1 MGPELPPVRR
11 GCLRPARETRGVVP
25 NIAVLRGLFGAVL
38 ALGLSALPARA
49 ARPLL
54 DQHQWDRYFALS
66 ARDVEVPWKP
76 ASFRLAVYS
85 GAPVDFAVYNI
96 DPAEVLIAG
105 QHRSA
110 RAVDLRGRRPLARWR
125 FAPPT
130 GYRFE
135 VNQVRAPLGSQEG
148 FYVVQA
154 RRGDATQQVWINR
167 THIGLVTKESPGGLL
182 LWCVDLRNGQALR
195 GVNVAFLVGRELLSR
210 VTDSHGA
217 IVWTG
222 RARPT
227 FALADHGA
235 ARAFVSFLPQAP
247 LPSTIVGIR
256 LESASA
262 RAGEDVRFI
271 GFVRRRAQGD
281 YRRAGGEV
289 RVALIGRGK
298 TIAQTSASLDSAG
311 AFTGMLHVPRSAD
324 SGEYAVLSE
333 VGAGGASSVGGTS
346 LHVDAGKS
354 ITLSLRTNCPCS
366 SREPVVLKIVA
377 HGERGIVQ
385 DLPVAVRVVRVP
397 HVIPPGEADDAARWG
412 TTLVYD
418 RTLRTDEIG
427 TARVEL
433 LAPADGLASSYG
445 VSVRANG
452 ATATTRVTVATS
464 VTALAIEPDAERIG
478 IGEGAGFSVRA
489 FDAATGTPA
498 AHMRVLIR
506 LMHAASSW
514 SKDAMLDDRGRTHVV
529 FKSPSLGTNL
539 ALAKAQGAD
548 GRRVLDA
555 TAVSVDPSNHDTGA
569 ANRASSWKIALNR
582 DHYHSG
588 DDIAVSASVP
598 GASGDAFVT
607 LEGERTYQM
616 RIARIENGH
625 AVTTLKLPDALG
637 DVRVGV
643 AAVRD
648 GAVVLGS
655 VPVAIDAPGH
665 VHEIHVTLDRPN
677 FHPGEQ
683 ARVVI
688 RDGGASGKATVLVR
702 IADGRESA
710 QAYLDTAPDLLKVG
724 GTTTQNP
731 ASGDP
736 AWHAFAVPPNS
747 KAADVYAAERPRT
760 QRTEDAALSAEA
772 PRTLL
777 WRVERDEDGM
787 LSVPVPDE
795 PGRYVLSLLRIGDD
809 GSVGASSTSVIVQ

>member
-1 MGPELPPVRR
+1 MGFQLPPVRR
-11 GCLRPARETRGVVP
+11 GCLRPARETRGVVA
-25 NIAVLRGLFGAVL
+25 NIAGLRGLLGVVL
-38 ALGLSALPARA
+38 ALGLTALPTRA

-76 ASFRLAVYS
+76 AFFRLAVYS
-85 GAPVDFAVYNI
+85 GAPVDLAVYNV
-96 DPAEVLIAG
+96 DPAEVIIAG

-110 RAVDLRGRRPLARWR
+110 RAVEVRGRRPLARWR
-125 FAPPT
+125 FTPPA

-135 VNQVRAPLGSQEG
+135 VPQVRAPLGSQEG
-148 FYVVQA
+148 FYVVEA
-154 RRGDATQQVWINR
+154 RRGEATQQVWINR

-195 GVNVAFLVGRELLSR
+195 GVNVAFLVGRELLSKE
-210 VTDSHGA
+210 TDAHGA
-217 IVWTG
+217 IIWTESV
-222 RARPT
+222 RPT

-256 LESASA
+256 LESAGA

-271 GFVRRRAQGD
+271 GFVRRRAEGD
-281 YRRAGGEV
+281 YRRASGDV

-298 TIAQTSASLDSAG
+298 VITQTSAHLDSAG
-311 AFTGMLHVPRSAD
+311 AYTGMLHVPRSAD

-333 VGAGGASSVGGTS
+333 VGGAGVSSVGGTS
-346 LHVDAGKS
+346 LHIDAGKTV
-354 ITLSLRTNCPCS
+354 TLSLHTNCPCS
-366 SREPVVLKIVA
+366 SSEPVVLKIVA
-377 HGERGIVQ
+377 HGEREVVPNLSVG
-385 DLPVAVRVVRVP
+385 VRIVRVP
-397 HVIPPGEADDAARWG
+397 HIIPPGQADDASRWG
-412 TTLVYD
+412 TTLVYEK
-418 RTLRTDEIG
+418 TLRTDENG
-427 TARVEL
+427 AARVEL

-452 ATATTRVTVATS
+452 ATATTRVTVPTS
-464 VTALAIEPDAERIG
+464 VTALAIEPDAQRIG
-478 IGEGAGFSVRA
+478 IGEGAGFSVRG
-489 FDAATGTPA
+489 FDAAAGAPA
-498 AHMRVLIR
+498 AHLRVIVR

-514 SKDAMLDDRGRTHVV
+514 EKEAVLDERGRTHIV

-548 GRRVLDA
+548 GRQVLDA

-569 ANRASSWKIALNR
+569 ADRASSWKIALNR
-582 DHYHSG
+582 DRYHPG
-588 DDIAVSASVP
+588 DEIAVSASVP

-607 LEGERTYQM
+607 LEGERTYQV
-616 RIARIENGH
+616 RVAKIENGR
-625 AVTTLKLPDALG
+625 AVTTLKLSDALG

-655 VPVAIDAPGH
+655 VPVTIDAPGH
-665 VHEIHVTLDRPN
+665 VHEIRVTLDRPN
-677 FHPGEQ
+677 FRPGEQ
-683 ARVVI
+683 ARLVM
-688 RDGGASGKATVLVR
+688 RDGGMPGKATVLVR

-710 QAYLDTAPDLLKVG
+710 QAYFDDAPDLLKVG

-736 AWHAFAVPPNS
+736 SWHAFAAPS
-747 KAADVYAAERPRT
+747 YSTAADVYAAERPRT
-760 QRTEDAALSAEA
+760 QHTEDAALSVEA

-777 WRVERDEDGM
+777 WRVERDEDGK
-787 LSVPVPDE
+787 LSVPLPDAR
-795 PGRYVLSLLRIGDD
+795 GRYVLSLLRIGDD
-809 GSVGASSTSVIVQ
+809 GSVGAASTSVVVQ

>member
-1 MGPELPPVRR
+1 MELELPPVCR
-11 GCLRPARETRGVVP
+11 GCLRPARETRGVVAKV
-25 NIAVLRGLFGAVL
+25 AVLCALLGVVL
-38 ALGLSALPARA
+38 ALGPAALPVRA

-96 DPAEVLIAG
+96 DPAEVIIAG

-110 RAVDLRGRRPLARWR
+110 RAVDVRGRRPLARWR
-125 FAPPT
+125 FTPPA

-154 RRGDATQQVWINR
+154 RRGEATQQVWINR
-167 THIGLVTKESPGGLL
+167 THIGLVSKESPGGLV
-182 LWCVDLRNGQALR
+182 LWCVDLRSGQALR
-195 GVNVAFLVGRELLSR
+195 GVNVAFLVGRELLSK
-210 VTDSHGA
+210 VTDAHGA
-217 IVWTG
+217 IVWTDSV
-222 RARPT
+222 RPT
-227 FALADHGA
+227 FALADYGA

-256 LESASA
+256 LESAGA
-262 RAGEDVRFI
+262 RAGEEVRFI
-271 GFVRRRAQGD
+271 GFVRRRAAGD
-281 YRRAGGEV
+281 YRRAGGDV

-298 TIAQTSASLDSAG
+298 TIAQTSASLDAAG

-324 SGEYAVLSE
+324 SGEYAVLSA
-333 VGAGGASSVGGTS
+333 VGGGGVSAVGGTS
-346 LHVDAGKS
+346 LHVDASKS
-354 ITLSLRTNCPCS
+354 VVLALHTNCPCS
-366 SREPVVLKIVA
+366 STRSVVLKIDA
-377 HGERGIVQ
+377 RGEREIVPN
-385 DLPVAVRVVRVP
+385 LPVSVRVVRVP
-397 HVIPPGEADDAARWG
+397 HIIPPGEADDASRWG
-412 TTLVYD
+412 TTLVYE
-418 RTLRTDEIG
+418 RTLRTDENG

-433 LAPADGLASSYG
+433 PAPADGLASSYG
-445 VSVRANG
+445 VSARANG
-452 ATATTRVTVATS
+452 ATATMRVTVATS
-464 VTALAIEPDAERIG
+464 ETALAIEPDAERIG
-478 IGEGAGFSVRA
+478 IGEAAGFSVRG
-489 FDAATGTPA
+489 FDAAAGGPA
-498 AHMRVLIR
+498 AHLHVLVR

-514 SKDAMLDDRGRTHVV
+514 EKEAVLDERGRAHVV
-529 FKSPSLGTNL
+529 FKTPSLGTNL
-539 ALAKAQGAD
+539 ALAKAQGTD

-569 ANRASSWKIALNR
+569 ADRASSWKIALNR
-582 DHYHSG
+582 DQYHPG
-588 DDIAVSASVP
+588 DEIAVSASVP
-598 GASGDAFVT
+598 GALGEALVT

-616 RIARIENGH
+616 RIAKIENGR
-625 AVTTLKLPDALG
+625 AVTALKLSDALG

-648 GAVVLGS
+648 GAVILGS

-665 VHEIHVTLDRPN
+665 VHEIHVTLDRAN
-677 FHPGEQ
+677 FRPGDQ
-683 ARVVI
+683 ARI
-688 RDGGASGKATVLVR
+688 LMRDWGVAGKATVLVR

-710 QAYLDTAPDLLKVG
+710 QAYLDDVPDILKVG

-736 AWHAFAVPPNS
+736 AWHAFAAPSDS

-760 QRTEDAALSAEA
+760 QRTEDAALSVEA

-777 WRVERDEDGM
+777 WRVQRDEDGK
-787 LSVPVPDE
+787 LSVPLPDE
-795 PGRYVLSLLRIGDD
+795 RGRYVLSLLRIGDD
-809 GSVGASSTSVIVQ
+809 GSVGASSTNVVVQ